1 MFHQITKVITFGVTC
16 KCWKNNNKKK
26 KMLWTTWMLFFP
38 APAGTD
44 KLLLAVCV
52 TLEEHTNKNMRQ
64 NIKKT
69 LYFVLTYC
77 TNQRTTE
84 NINMDEW
91 WNQDHRMTRWWWISH
106 SLHYY
111 THWQLMFSQRETL
124 SVFLA
129 WSDWTTHHAFHK

>member
-1 MFHQITKVITFGVTC
+1 
-16 KCWKNNNKKK
+16 
-26 KMLWTTWMLFFP
+26 MLWTTWMLFFP

-84 NINMDEW
+84 NVNMDE
-91 WNQDHRMTRWWWISH
+91 
-106 SLHYY
+106 
-111 THWQLMFSQRETL
+111 
-124 SVFLA
+124 
-129 WSDWTTHHAFHK
+129 